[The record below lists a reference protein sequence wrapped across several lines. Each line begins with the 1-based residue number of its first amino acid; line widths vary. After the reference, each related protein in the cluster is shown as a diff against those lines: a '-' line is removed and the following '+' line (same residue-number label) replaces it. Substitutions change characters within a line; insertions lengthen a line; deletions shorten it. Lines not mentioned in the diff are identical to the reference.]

1 MALLEESENALKTY
15 QMYFDLISNRIT
27 DRAQVSEGRNWDT
40 LLPFFTSF
48 SPPSQTLPLAERI
61 MSGILLYTADRQR
74 VVVGIKVGDA

>member
-48 SPPSQTLPLAERI
+48 SPPSQTLPLAEKI
-61 MSGILLYTADRQR
+61 MSARVYCCTPPTAKEWLLEL
-74 VVVGIKVGDA
+74 K